1 MRTMSTGRIAA
12 LAGLGGLLFG
22 YDTGVI
28 GGAQLFI
35 QKDFHLS
42 SFSDEVL
49 VSCVL
54 IGAIVGSLVAGWLV
68 ARAGRRIAIMTS
80 GLLFVVGSIAAA
92 AAPGAGFLD
101 AARIVV
107 GVAIGIVS
115 VAAPL
120 YVAEMAPADRRGS
133 LVAIYQLAIT
143 IGIFAAYLVDEAFA
157 HDEAWRIMFAIGIV
171 PAALLVLG
179 MRGLPESPRWLV
191 DRGRRDEARAVLTML
206 ANDGGGV
213 ETELSIID
221 AARAEDTGPGWR
233 AVLGRSARAALIIA
247 VGLALVQQL
256 TGINT
261 VIYYAPRIFKAAG
274 LGSSSAAI
282 WASVSVSVVNVGA
295 TFIAI
300 RFVDRVGRK
309 PLLMIGVTGM
319 VAALGAL
326 ALLFDST
333 SHADGFT
340 LHDALTIGA
349 LWVYVI
355 FFAFSLGPIVWIMIA
370 EVFPQNV
377 RGPGNAIATMAG
389 WAGNLL
395 VSLTFLSLIDELGE
409 SGTFALYAVI
419 GLASLVFIR
428 LRVPETKGR
437 TLEQIQAVITHAHPR
452 GDASDRGSGIGQTS
466 RS

>member
-1 MRTMSTGRIAA
+1 MSSGRIAG

-54 IGAIVGSLVAGWLV
+54 IGAIVGSLIAGWLV
-68 ARAGRRIAIMTS
+68 ARAGRRVAIMTS
-80 GLLFVVGSIAAA
+80 GALFVVGSIAAA

-101 AARIVV
+101 AARIIV

-143 IGIFAAYLVDEAFA
+143 IGIFAAYIVDEAFA
-157 HDEAWRIMFAIGIV
+157 HDEAWRAMFAIGIV

-191 DRGRRDEARAVLTML
+191 DRGRRDEAASVIAML
-206 ANDGGGV
+206 GADDAGV
-213 ETELSIID
+213 AIELATID
-221 AARAEDTGPGWR
+221 AARAEDTGAGWR
-233 AVLGRSARAALIIA
+233 AVLGQTARAALVIA

-309 PLLMIGVTGM
+309 PLLMVGITGM
-319 VAALGAL
+319 VAALGGL
-326 ALLFDST
+326 ALLFAT
-333 SHADGFT
+333 KTHGDGFS

-377 RGPGNAIATMAG
+377 RGPGNGIATMAG
-389 WAGNLL
+389 WAGNLV
-395 VSLTFLSLIDELGE
+395 VSLTFLSLIDALGE
-409 SGTFALYAVI
+409 TGTFALYGAV
-419 GLASLVFIR
+419 GLASLVFIL

-437 TLEQIQAVITHAHPR
+437 TLEEIQTAITR
-452 GDASDRGSGIGQTS
+452 TTS
-466 RS
+466 RISS

>member
-35 QKDFHLS
+35 QKNFHLS

-54 IGAIVGSLVAGWLV
+54 IGAIIGSLTAGWLV

-80 GLLFVVGSIAAA
+80 GTLFVIGSVAAA
-92 AAPGAGFLD
+92 AAPSAGFLD

-120 YVAEMAPADRRGS
+120 YVAEMAPSNRRGS

-157 HDEAWRIMFAIGIV
+157 HDEAWRAMFAIGIV
-171 PAALLVLG
+171 PAALLVIG
-179 MRGLPESPRWLV
+179 MRGVPESPRWLV
-191 DRGRRDEARAVLTML
+191 DQGRRDDAFAVLTML
-206 ANDGGGV
+206 NDGVEDRGDGGADA
-213 ETELSIID
+213 ELAAID
-221 AARAEDTGPGWR
+221 AAREDDTGAGWR
-233 AVLGRSARAALIIA
+233 ALLARSVRGALVIA

-261 VIYYAPRIFKAAG
+261 VIYYAPRIFQAAG

-282 WASVSVSVVNVGA
+282 WASVTVSIVNVGA

-309 PLLMIGVTGM
+309 PLLLAGVSGM
-319 VAALGAL
+319 VVALGAL
-326 ALLFDST
+326 ALLFAT
-333 SHADGFT
+333 KGHDGGFSV
-340 LHDALTIGA
+340 HDALTIGA

-370 EVFPQNV
+370 EVFPQSV
-377 RGPGNAIATMAG
+377 RGPGNAVATTAG
-389 WAGNLL
+389 WIGNLV
-395 VSLTFLSLIDELGE
+395 VSLTFLSLIDALGE
-409 SGTFALYAVI
+409 SGTFALYGAVGI
-419 GLASLVFIR
+419 ASLIFIR
-428 LRVPETKGR
+428 ARVPETKGR
-437 TLEQIQAVITHAHPR
+437 TLEEIQAAITH
-452 GDASDRGSGIGQTS
+452 
-466 RS
+466 

>member
-1 MRTMSTGRIAA
+1 MRTMSTGRIGA

-42 SFSDEVL
+42 SLSDELL

-68 ARAGRRIAIMTS
+68 ARAGRKVAIMTS
-80 GLLFVVGSIAAA
+80 GLLFVMGSIAAA

-191 DRGRRDEARAVLTML
+191 DRGRREEARQVIAML
-206 ANDGGGV
+206 GADDAGV
-213 ETELSIID
+213 ASELAAID
-221 AARAEDTGPGWR
+221 TSRAADTGAGWR

-282 WASVSVSVVNVGA
+282 WASVSVSVVNVCA

-309 PLLMIGVTGM
+309 PLLFVGITGM
-319 VAALGAL
+319 VVAL
-326 ALLFDST
+326 AGLSVLFAT
-333 SHADGFT
+333 TTRGDGFS

-349 LWVYVI
+349 LWVYVT
-355 FFAFSLGPIVWIMIA
+355 FFAFSLGPIVWIMIS

-377 RGPGNAIATMAG
+377 RGPGNGIATMAG

-409 SGTFALYAVI
+409 SGTFALYAVV

-437 TLEQIQAVITHAHPR
+437 TLEEIQAVITRQRPA
-452 GDASDRGSGIGQTS
+452 GEA
-466 RS
+466 

>member
-1 MRTMSTGRIAA
+1 MSTGRIAA

-68 ARAGRRIAIMTS
+68 TRAGRRVAIMTS
-80 GLLFVVGSIAAA
+80 GGLFVLGSIAAA
-92 AAPGAGFLD
+92 AAPNAGSLD

-120 YVAEMAPADRRGS
+120 YVAEMAPAERRGS

-157 HDEAWRIMFAIGIV
+157 HDEAWRAMFAIGVV
-171 PAALLVLG
+171 PAALLVIG

-191 DRGRRDEARAVLTML
+191 ERGRRDEAALVLGQLGADDTGVKAEL
-206 ANDGGGV
+206 A
-213 ETELSIID
+213 TID
-221 AARAEDTGPGWR
+221 AAREQDSGAGWR
-233 AVLGRSARAALIIA
+233 AVLGRAARAALVIA
-247 VGLALVQQL
+247 VGLALIQQL

-282 WASVSVSVVNVGA
+282 WASVSVSVVNVAA

-309 PLLMIGVTGM
+309 PLLMMGITGM
-319 VAALGAL
+319 IVALGAL
-326 ALLFDST
+326 ALLFAGT
-333 SHADGFT
+333 TNADGFSV
-340 LHDALTIGA
+340 HDALTIGA

-355 FFAFSLGPIVWIMIA
+355 SFAFSLGPIVWIMIS
-370 EVFPQNV
+370 EVFPQPV
-377 RGPGNAIATMAG
+377 RGPGNGIATMAG
-389 WAGNLL
+389 WAGNLV
-395 VSLTFLSLIDELGE
+395 VSLTFLSLIDALGE
-409 SGTFALYAVI
+409 TGTFALYGAI
-419 GLASLVFIR
+419 GIASLVFIR
-428 LRVPETKGR
+428 RRVPETKGR
-437 TLEQIQAVITHAHPR
+437 TLEEIQAAITA
-452 GDASDRGSGIGQTS
+452 
-466 RS
+466 